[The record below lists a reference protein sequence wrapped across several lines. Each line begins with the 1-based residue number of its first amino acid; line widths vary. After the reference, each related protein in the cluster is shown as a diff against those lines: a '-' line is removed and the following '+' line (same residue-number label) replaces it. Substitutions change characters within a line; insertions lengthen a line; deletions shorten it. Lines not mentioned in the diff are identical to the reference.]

1 MQVLILFY
9 PFPQPHHTHTQR
21 GNGFTANLT
30 INYKRPITCGTEVKI
45 LARVERVEG
54 RKVFL
59 RAEIRNAKDDTV
71 LYTEATS
78 LFITSQSP
86 LLTGPKKIDIS

>member
-1 MQVLILFY
+1 
-9 PFPQPHHTHTQR
+9 
-21 GNGFTANLT
+21 
-30 INYKRPITCGTEVKI
+30 
-45 LARVERVEG
+45 LARIERVER

-59 RAEIRNAKDDTV
+59 RAEIRNAKDEAI

>member
-1 MQVLILFY
+1 M
-9 PFPQPHHTHTQR
+9 
-21 GNGFTANLT
+21 
-30 INYKRPITCGTEVKI
+30 VKI

>member
-1 MQVLILFY
+1 M
-9 PFPQPHHTHTQR
+9 
-21 GNGFTANLT
+21 
-30 INYKRPITCGTEVKI
+30 VKL
-45 LARVERVEG
+45 LARVEKVEG

-59 RAEIRNAKDDTV
+59 KAEIRDAKEESI

-86 LLTGPKKIDIS
+86 LLTGPKKVDLG